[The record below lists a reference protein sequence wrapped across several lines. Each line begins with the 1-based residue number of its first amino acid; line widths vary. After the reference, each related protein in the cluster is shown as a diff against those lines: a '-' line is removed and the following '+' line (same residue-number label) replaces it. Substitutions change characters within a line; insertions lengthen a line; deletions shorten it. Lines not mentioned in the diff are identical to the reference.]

1 MAIAS
6 NSLAMLDWELVFT
19 KAVRHIAIRA
29 LPNKA
34 IVAIARKLLIAVW
47 HVLNERASDKNAIS
61 EMVAFKLMV
70 LSWKF
75 SGQER
80 GGLTSRQLVRYHLI
94 RLKLG
99 DDLPYLVTGK
109 NQTPDGLSDVGF
121 DSQASACADELIS
134 GEE

>member
-47 HVLNERASDKNAIS
+47 HVLNERVSDKNAIS

-70 LSWKF
+70 
-75 SGQER
+75 
-80 GGLTSRQLVRYHLI
+80 
-94 RLKLG
+94 
-99 DDLPYLVTGK
+99 
-109 NQTPDGLSDVGF
+109 
-121 DSQASACADELIS
+121 
-134 GEE
+134 